1 MNGAV
6 LCVAFTCVCC
16 CVREGAVLP
25 SLLPCAHVM
34 RAGKSDGLAAIP
46 LVQIKV
52 EAPPI
57 LHRNHAM
64 HLGKHPRRNRGVKVL
79 ALDLLSVGLWVC
91 PCLSWVVAGCL
102 GPVVWSG
109 PAWSSAQFIFS
120 VACSVSFSLSK
131 GDDPRTDLSARHLLT
146 PVVQERDML
155 WPWCPIVA
163 RTSFFYLFVRSLLFA
178 MMLTLLVT
186 GLCLT
191 QYLLRGYSH
200 LDHDQQDVGGKSL
213 VFTGRMALGACF
225 DLLVDGL
232 LDGRP
237 LSQTLSCFRI
247 TMRKRLCFETYGF
260 PCCRVPSR
268 IKCWCGL
275 IS

>member
-34 RAGKSDGLAAIP
+34 RVGKSDGLAAIP

-79 ALDLLSVGLWVC
+79 ALDLLSFVLWVC

-109 PAWSSAQFIFS
+109 PAWSSAQFFRCLFRFLFFL
-120 VACSVSFSLSK
+120 VEGRRPKNRSFSQASPHAS
-131 GDDPRTDLSARHLLT
+131 G
-146 PVVQERDML
+146 
-155 WPWCPIVA
+155 
-163 RTSFFYLFVRSLLFA
+163 
-178 MMLTLLVT
+178 T
-186 GLCLT
+186 G
-191 QYLLRGYSH
+191 
-200 LDHDQQDVGGKSL
+200 V
-213 VFTGRMALGACF
+213 
-225 DLLVDGL
+225 
-232 LDGRP
+232 
-237 LSQTLSCFRI
+237 
-247 TMRKRLCFETYGF
+247 
-260 PCCRVPSR
+260 
-268 IKCWCGL
+268 
-275 IS
+275 